1 MNCTLPPHHLLLHPV
16 DVRAPLLAN
25 SLTTH
30 GPGTKDWP
38 QGKKKRRA
46 KDAPPP
52 KVDLFAHANASSTCH
67 FHRTY
72 DEGGALVSFSPKLAA
87 DAASR
92 RRSRT
97 RHAFPGSNGHPSHE
111 ATVRSPHLE
120 GFVNIMLTDRECALW
135 EKRNGLNIAD
145 LDLVI
150 ACLDGAGVGEVDLLT
165 IDDDFAR
172 YRCYDAATL
181 AWERTYAAAIR
192 TGLAGKGIASVQDL
206 FNLIGAGGAGQ
217 GSSALGGTGHDDDG
231 TLTTDNASA
240 DLSQSRPSHHTEE
253 EEEDDVGAEEDEGGE
268 IILVRGGRRAG

>member
-1 MNCTLPPHHLLLHPV
+1 MNCTLPPHNLLLHPV

-25 SLTTH
+25 SLTAH

-38 QGKKKRRA
+38 QGKKKKRRA
-46 KDAPPP
+46 KDPPP
-52 KVDLFAHANASSTCH
+52 KVDLFLHANASSTTCH

-72 DEGGALVSFSPKLAA
+72 DEGGALVSFPPKLAA

-92 RRSRT
+92 RRRRA

-181 AWERTYAAAIR
+181 AWERAYAAAIR
-192 TGLAGKGIASVQDL
+192 AGLADKGIASVQDL

-217 GSSALGGTGHDDDG
+217 GSSALVGTGHDDDG
-231 TLTTDNASA
+231 MLST
-240 DLSQSRPSHHTEE
+240 SQSRPPSHHTEE
-253 EEEDDVGAEEDEGGE
+253 EEEDGVPGAGEEDEGEE